1 MTQKEPQNS
10 EQNQEPAEI
19 DSSENQEESADELKD
34 KLMRALADM
43 ENMRKRHEKDM
54 AEQRQFGAAQLAQAF
69 LGVADHMDMAL
80 ESLEGSKKSTA
91 ALLKSVT
98 AGIDAS
104 KRELLEVLKNFGIEE
119 VMPQVGD
126 GFSYQE
132 HEAVQREPHGEIA
145 EGGIV
150 RVLRKGYR
158 MHDRLLRAAMVV
170 VSAGAP
176 ASKETKSKKTKQ

>member
-1 MTQKEPQNS
+1 MTPKEPKNS
-10 EQNQEPAEI
+10 EQKQEPAET
-19 DSSENQEESADELKD
+19 DTKESQQESVDELKD

-43 ENMRKRHEKDM
+43 ENMRKRYEKDI

-80 ESLEGSKKSTA
+80 DSLEGSKKSTA

-98 AGIDAS
+98 TGIHAS

-119 VMPQVGD
+119 VTPQVGD

-145 EGGIV
+145 EGSIV

-176 ASKETKSKKTKQ
+176 VSKETKNKKTKQ

>member
-19 DSSENQEESADELKD
+19 DSSESQEDSADELKD

-54 AEQRQFGAAQLAQAF
+54 AEQRRFGAAQLAQAF

-80 ESLEGSKKSTA
+80 DSLEGSKKSTA

-98 AGIDAS
+98 TGIHAS

-119 VMPQVGD
+119 VLPQVGD

-176 ASKETKSKKTKQ
+176 VKATKTKKAKQ

>member
-1 MTQKEPQNS
+1 MTQKEPHNF
-10 EQNQEPAEI
+10 EQNQEPAET
-19 DSSENQEESADELKD
+19 DTKESQQESADELKD

-43 ENMRKRHEKDM
+43 ENMRKRHEKAM

-80 ESLEGSKKSTA
+80 DSLEGDTKSTA

-98 AGIDAS
+98 TGIHAS

-119 VMPQVGD
+119 VTPRVGD

-145 EGGIV
+145 EGSIV

-176 ASKETKSKKTKQ
+176 VSKETKNKKTKQ

>member
-19 DSSENQEESADELKD
+19 DSNESQEESADELKD

-80 ESLEGSKKSTA
+80 DSLEGSKKSTA

-98 AGIDAS
+98 TGIHAS

-119 VMPQVGD
+119 VVPQVGD

-176 ASKETKSKKTKQ
+176 VKATKTKKAKQ